1 MTRWFIFGAALVVA
15 LAFPGYALAHE
26 GHVHKVMGTVTT
38 LHENHLEVK
47 ATDGKISM
55 ITLNEKTKILRG
67 KAKVKVEELKPGER
81 VAVTATE
88 SKDKDGKATLIA
100 TEIRL
105 GAAGAVT
112 RIP

>member
-1 MTRWFIFGAALVVA
+1 MTRRFFFGAALIAA
-15 LAFPGYALAHE
+15 LAIPGYALAHE
-26 GHVHKVMGTVTT
+26 GHPHKVMGTVAT

-55 ITLNEKTKILRG
+55 IILNEKTKILRG

-81 VAVTATE
+81 VVVTAMET
-88 SKDKDGKATLIA
+88 KGTDGKATMVA

-105 GAAGAVT
+105 GSATTTASK
-112 RIP
+112 